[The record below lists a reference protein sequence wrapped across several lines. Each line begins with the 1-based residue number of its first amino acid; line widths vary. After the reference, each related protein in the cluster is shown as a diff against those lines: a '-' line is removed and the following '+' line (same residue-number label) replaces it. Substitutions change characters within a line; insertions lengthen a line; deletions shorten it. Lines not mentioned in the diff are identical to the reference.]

1 MTALKT
7 FLHASRITLAKA
19 KPVGFVRAG
28 GAGAKCLRRTLR
40 WAQCFRRAV
49 VVSTALTLS
58 LCHVAFGA
66 DEATRLDLET
76 GASKVLKLKGV
87 TRIAVGNSQIVQ
99 VTTVNPREVLIFGKT
114 RGATTVDIWLSDKN
128 RRTYRIFVA
137 PEGLSRIQDEISRL
151 LKNIPQAHSRI
162 VGDKLVIEGEDLNDA
177 DQLRIATLAKRYPE
191 VLDFTSQLGWDK
203 MILLDVQVLEL
214 PSSRMHELG
223 VRWDPTAQ
231 GGVQTGLAWEGGSTA
246 LMQRPGE
253 AGLALPFPLPQTA
266 GYLGLN
272 ALLSARLAALSK
284 SGEAVVLAQPQ
295 LLARSGSTASFLAGG
310 EVPYASVDKD
320 GKSTTTF
327 KKYGVSL
334 NITPHAD
341 RNAAIRSRIEIEVS
355 SVDTTITVPGGPA
368 LKIRKAST
376 EFNVRSGQTLVLG
389 GFISRERSR
398 DQEGLPGASTI
409 PILGSLFGVKREQER
424 HTELAIF
431 VTPMIVDPRDPSL
444 AARVANAQGVLQ
456 ESFPAPPKLN
466 TPVIAFD
473 SFEPGAAPNTF
484 GALDQ
489 WESVSEAGHPNT
501 SPLSQ
506 WEDAPSSASH
516 Q

>member
-1 MTALKT
+1 ML
-7 FLHASRITLAKA
+7 
-19 KPVGFVRAG
+19 VGMI
-28 GAGAKCLRRTLR
+28 
-40 WAQCFRRAV
+40 
-49 VVSTALTLS
+49 ALTIAWS
-58 LCHVAFGA
+58 DMAYSA
-66 DEATRLDLET
+66 DQPIRLDLET
-76 GASKVLKLKGV
+76 GASTVLKLKGV

-114 RGATTVDIWLSDKN
+114 RGSTTVDIWVSDKK
-128 RRTYRIFVA
+128 RHTYRIFVA
-137 PEGLSRIQDEISRL
+137 PEGLSRIQEEISRL

-162 VGDKLVIEGEDLNDA
+162 AGDKLVIEGEDLNDA

-191 VLDFTSQLGWDK
+191 VIDFTSQLGWDK

-223 VRWDPTAQ
+223 VRWDPTSQ
-231 GGVQTGLAWEGGSTA
+231 GGLQTGLAWEGGSTS

-253 AGLALPFPLPQTA
+253 AGLTLPFPLPQAA

-389 GFISRERSR
+389 GFISRERAR
-398 DQEGLPGASTI
+398 DQDGLPGLAGI
-409 PILGSLFGVKREQER
+409 PVLGALFGVKREQER

-431 VTPMIVDPRDPSL
+431 VTPMIVDPRDPGL

-456 ESFPAPPKLN
+456 ESFPGAPALN
-466 TPVIAFD
+466 TPLNHV
-473 SFEPGAAPNTF
+473 EPSELNTPRNTF
-484 GALDQ
+484 EGQGQ
-489 WESVSEAGHPNT
+489 WESDLDNVQPMTNS
-501 SPLSQ
+501 LSQ
-506 WEDAPSSASH
+506 WEDAPTLSQH
-516 Q
+516 

>member
-1 MTALKT
+1 MSDCNT
-7 FLHASRITLAKA
+7 
-19 KPVGFVRAG
+19 FVRTSRFVLVG
-28 GAGAKCLRRTLR
+28 ITTLTIA
-40 WAQCFRRAV
+40 WCDVTF
-49 VVSTALTLS
+49 S
-58 LCHVAFGA
+58 A
-66 DEATRLDLET
+66 DKPIRLDLET
-76 GASKVLKLKGV
+76 GASTVLKLKGV

-114 RGATTVDIWLSDKN
+114 RGSTTVDIWVSDKK
-128 RRTYRIFVA
+128 RHTYRIFVA
-137 PEGLSRIQDEISRL
+137 PEGLSRIQEEIARL

-162 VGDKLVIEGEDLNDA
+162 AGDKLVIEGEDLNDA

-191 VLDFTSQLGWDK
+191 VIDFTSQLGWDK

-223 VRWDPTAQ
+223 VRWDPTSQ
-231 GGVQTGLAWEGGSTA
+231 GGLQTGLAWEGGSTS

-253 AGLALPFPLPQTA
+253 AGMALPFPLPQAA

-389 GFISRERSR
+389 GFISRERAR
-398 DQEGLPGASTI
+398 DQDGLPGLAGI
-409 PILGSLFGVKREQER
+409 PVLGGLFGVKREQER

-431 VTPMIVDPRDPSL
+431 VTPMIVDPRDPGL

-456 ESFPAPPKLN
+456 ESFPAAPTLN
-466 TPVIAFD
+466 TPLNHFD
-473 SFEPGAAPNTF
+473 SLELNKPRNPFEGL
-484 GALDQ
+484 GQ
-489 WESVSEAGHPNT
+489 WESDSDNVQPTTN
-501 SPLSQ
+501 PLSQ
-506 WEDAPSSASH
+506 WEDAPAFSQH
-516 Q
+516 

>member
-1 MTALKT
+1 MIALALAWSDMTY
-7 FLHASRITLAKA
+7 S
-19 KPVGFVRAG
+19 
-28 GAGAKCLRRTLR
+28 
-40 WAQCFRRAV
+40 
-49 VVSTALTLS
+49 
-58 LCHVAFGA
+58 A
-66 DEATRLDLET
+66 DQPIRLDLET
-76 GASKVLKLKGV
+76 GASTVLKLKGV

-114 RGATTVDIWLSDKN
+114 RGSTTVDIWVSDKK
-128 RRTYRIFVA
+128 RHTYRIFVA
-137 PEGLSRIQDEISRL
+137 PEGLSRIQEEIARL

-162 VGDKLVIEGEDLNDA
+162 AGDKLVIEGEDLNDA

-191 VLDFTSQLGWDK
+191 VIDFTSQLGWDK

-223 VRWDPTAQ
+223 VRWDPTSQ
-231 GGVQTGLAWEGGSTA
+231 GGLQTGLAWEVGSTS

-253 AGLALPFPLPQTA
+253 AGLTLPFPLPQAA

-389 GFISRERSR
+389 GFISRERAR
-398 DQEGLPGASTI
+398 DQDGLPGLAGI
-409 PILGSLFGVKREQER
+409 PVLGALFGVKREQER

-431 VTPMIVDPRDPSL
+431 VTPMIVDPRDPGL

-456 ESFPAPPKLN
+456 ESFPGAPALN
-466 TPVIAFD
+466 TPLNHV
-473 SFEPGAAPNTF
+473 EPSELNTPRNTF
-484 GALDQ
+484 EGQGQ
-489 WESVSEAGHPNT
+489 WESDLDNVQPMTNS
-501 SPLSQ
+501 LSQ
-506 WEDAPSSASH
+506 WEDAPTLSQH
-516 Q
+516 

>member
-1 MTALKT
+1 MSAQHVFLRTASFMLS
-7 FLHASRITLAKA
+7 AM
-19 KPVGFVRAG
+19 
-28 GAGAKCLRRTLR
+28 
-40 WAQCFRRAV
+40 
-49 VVSTALTLS
+49 TALTLAW
-58 LCHVAFGA
+58 CDTAFGA
-66 DEATRLDLET
+66 DKLLRLDLET
-76 GASKVLKLKGV
+76 GASTVLKLKGV

-114 RGATTVDIWLSDKN
+114 RGSTTVDIWVSDKK
-128 RRTYRIFVA
+128 RHTYRIFVA
-137 PEGLSRIQDEISRL
+137 PEGLSRIQEEISRL

-162 VGDKLVIEGEDLNDA
+162 AGDKLVIEGEDLNDA

-191 VLDFTSQLGWDK
+191 VIDFTSQLGWDK

-223 VRWDPTAQ
+223 VRWDPASQ
-231 GGVQTGLAWEGGSTA
+231 GGVQTGLAWEGGSST

-253 AGLALPFPLPQTA
+253 AGMPVPFPLPQAA

-389 GFISRERSR
+389 GFISRERAR
-398 DQEGLPGASTI
+398 DQDGLPGLAGL
-409 PILGSLFGVKREQER
+409 PVLGSLFGVKREQER

-431 VTPMIVDPRDPSL
+431 VTPMIVDPRDPSH

-456 ESFPAPPKLN
+456 ESFPVAPTLN
-466 TPVIAFD
+466 TPL
-473 SFEPGAAPNTF
+473 SNFEPLELAAPRQAF
-484 GALDQ
+484 EALGQ
-489 WESVSEAGHPNT
+489 WEPDSDKVQPLS
-501 SPLSQ
+501 SSLSQ
-506 WEDAPSSASH
+506 WEDTPVFSH
-516 Q
+516 H

>member
-1 MTALKT
+1 MND
-7 FLHASRITLAKA
+7 FNNVCLANA
-19 KPVGFVRAG
+19 DATTQAEVFEFAVFARQTEMRVMFW
-28 GAGAKCLRRTLR
+28 L
-40 WAQCFRRAV
+40 QSFRLV
-49 VVSTALTLS
+49 LMLSTALVIG
-58 LCHVAFGA
+58 LCSMVCHA
-66 DEATRLDLET
+66 DEVTRIDLET

-114 RGATTVDIWLSDKN
+114 RGATTVDIWVSDKN

-137 PEGLSRIQDEISRL
+137 PEGLGRIQDEISRL

-191 VLDFTSQLGWDK
+191 VIDFTSQLGWDK

-223 VRWDPTAQ
+223 VRWDPTSQ
-231 GGVQTGLAWEGGSTA
+231 GGVQTGLAWDGGSTA
-246 LMQRPGE
+246 VMQRPGE
-253 AGLALPFPLPQTA
+253 AGLSVPFPLPQAA

-389 GFISRERSR
+389 GFISRERSK
-398 DQEGLPGASTI
+398 DQDGLPGLSNV
-409 PILGSLFGVKREQER
+409 PLLGGLFGVKREQER

-444 AARVANAQGVLQ
+444 TARVANAQGLLQ
-456 ESFPAPPKLN
+456 ESFPAPAKLN
-466 TPVIAFD
+466 TPVNAFGTVER
-473 SFEPGAAPNTF
+473 SSLPNTF
-484 GALDQ
+484 GGLDQ
-489 WESVSEAGHPNT
+489 WEPVPEPAEHNASA
-501 SPLSQ
+501 LSQ
-506 WEDAPSSASH
+506 WEDTSTSSGH

>member
-1 MTALKT
+1 MTDFKSQSDRLRIVPQHFKFIAL
-7 FLHASRITLAKA
+7 LNICLRILVTWAA
-19 KPVGFVRAG
+19 FSAFAVCP
-28 GAGAKCLRRTLR
+28 AGAV
-40 WAQCFRRAV
+40 AQ
-49 VVSTALTLS
+49 
-58 LCHVAFGA
+58 
-66 DEATRLDLET
+66 EPTRIDLEM
-76 GASKVLKLKGV
+76 GASTVLKLKGV

-99 VTTVNPREVLIFGKT
+99 VTTVNPREVLVFGKT
-114 RGATTVDIWLSDKN
+114 RGATTVDIWVSEKN

-137 PEGLSRIQDEISRL
+137 PEGLSRVQEEITRL

-191 VLDFTSQLGWDK
+191 VIDFTSQLGWDK

-214 PSSRMHELG
+214 PSSRMQELG
-223 VRWDPTAQ
+223 VRWDPTSQ
-231 GGVQTGLAWEGGSTA
+231 GGVQTGLAWEGGSTG

-253 AGLALPFPLPQTA
+253 AGLAVPFPLPQAA

-398 DQEGLPGASTI
+398 DQDGLPGVSEI
-409 PILGSLFGVKREQER
+409 PILGGLFGVKREQER

-444 AARVANAQGVLQ
+444 AARVANAQGVLHD
-456 ESFPAPPKLN
+456 SFPVPPRLN
-466 TPVIAFD
+466 TPVNTLNATA
-473 SFEPGAAPNTF
+473 SMTQPNAHETF
-484 GALDQ
+484 GQ
-489 WESVSEAGHPNT
+489 WETDDEATAASANPA
-501 SPLSQ
+501 SQ
-506 WEDAPSSASH
+506 WEERSDSLGRP
-516 Q
+516 

>member
-1 MTALKT
+1 MSACNVFLRTAKLM
-7 FLHASRITLAKA
+7 L
-19 KPVGFVRAG
+19 VGMI
-28 GAGAKCLRRTLR
+28 
-40 WAQCFRRAV
+40 
-49 VVSTALTLS
+49 ALTIAWS
-58 LCHVAFGA
+58 DMTYSA
-66 DEATRLDLET
+66 DQPIRLDLET
-76 GASKVLKLKGV
+76 GASTVLKLKGV

-114 RGATTVDIWLSDKN
+114 RGSTTVDIWVSDKK
-128 RRTYRIFVA
+128 RHTYRIFVA
-137 PEGLSRIQDEISRL
+137 PEGLSRIQEEISRL

-162 VGDKLVIEGEDLNDA
+162 AGDKLVIEGEDLNDA

-191 VLDFTSQLGWDK
+191 VIDFTSQLGWDK

-223 VRWDPTAQ
+223 VRWDPTSQ
-231 GGVQTGLAWEGGSTA
+231 GGLQTGLAWEGGSTS

-253 AGLALPFPLPQTA
+253 AGLTLPFSLPQAA

-389 GFISRERSR
+389 GFISRERAR
-398 DQEGLPGASTI
+398 DQDGLPGLSGI
-409 PILGSLFGVKREQER
+409 PVLGGLFGVKREQER

-431 VTPMIVDPRDPSL
+431 VTPMIVDPRDPGL

-456 ESFPAPPKLN
+456 ESFPGAPALN
-466 TPVIAFD
+466 TPLNHV
-473 SFEPGAAPNTF
+473 EPSELNTPRNTF
-484 GALDQ
+484 EGQGQ
-489 WESVSEAGHPNT
+489 WESDLDNVQPMTNS
-501 SPLSQ
+501 LSQ
-506 WEDAPSSASH
+506 WEDAPTLSQH
-516 Q
+516 

>member
-1 MTALKT
+1 MSGSKNVERCVMSAFKNTYRKPCYK
-7 FLHASRITLAKA
+7 LAGVLCLS
-19 KPVGFVRAG
+19 VGLCG
-28 GAGAKCLRRTLR
+28 
-40 WAQCFRRAV
+40 
-49 VVSTALTLS
+49 VS
-58 LCHVAFGA
+58 VF
-66 DEATRLDLET
+66 ATEPSRLDLET
-76 GASKVLKLKGV
+76 GASTILKLKGV

-114 RGATTVDIWLSDKN
+114 RGSTTVDIWVTDKK
-128 RRTYRIFVA
+128 RHTYRIFVA
-137 PEGLSRIQDEISRL
+137 PEGLSRIQEEVSRL
-151 LKNIPQAHSRI
+151 LKNIPQVRSRI
-162 VGDKLVIEGEDLNDA
+162 VGDKLVIEGEDLTDA

-191 VLDFTSQLGWDK
+191 VIDFTSQLGWDK

-223 VRWDPTAQ
+223 VRWDPTSQ

-253 AGLALPFPLPQTA
+253 AALAVPFPLPQTA

-310 EVPYASVDKD
+310 EVPYASIDKD

-398 DQEGLPGASTI
+398 DQEGLPGVSKI
-409 PILGSLFGVKREQER
+409 PVLGGLFGVKREQER

-431 VTPMIVDPRDPSL
+431 VTPVIVDPRDPGLS
-444 AARVANAQGVLQ
+444 ARVSNAQGFLQ

-466 TPVIAFD
+466 TPVG
-473 SFEPGAAPNTF
+473 SFQAV
-484 GALDQ
+484 DQ
-489 WESVSEAGHPNT
+489 WESVSEAAQLNA
-501 SPLSQ
+501 SPPSQ
-506 WEDAPSSASH
+506 WEDAAISSNH